1 MFRQNTFK
9 SQQREVGFRVCDQL
23 VQKSLADVR
32 EQGGV
37 LGRLGELW
45 LDDMREQGGV
55 QGWWGVNILS
65 P

>member
-1 MFRQNTFK
+1 M
-9 SQQREVGFRVCDQL
+9 GFRVCDQL